1 MASGRPDER
10 VPEIP
15 ALEAKA
21 AGRTLIHVVATV
33 NLTRRQGKIEYV
45 NPLSAGDAS
54 GLKPGS
60 QVQIRVLSADETL
73 LREYPVEVKL
83 NSELGPEDDKEGL
96 IDAALAVDPTARVT
110 QLAIAGGIAD
120 TFRAAAQ
127 APSGGVSSR
136 VKVEKAAVHLSWQPG
151 STADS
156 KQTYTIQA
164 STDSGQT
171 WYTLGVGLT
180 DPSIQIHKGQ
190 FEAGREVRLRVLA
203 TDGFTQL
210 VVASEKFTA

>member
-1 MASGRPDER
+1 M
-10 VPEIP
+10 
-15 ALEAKA
+15 EAKA

-60 QVQIRVLSADETL
+60 QVQIRVLSADERL
-73 LREYPVEVKL
+73 LREYPVEVRL

-96 IDAALAVDPTARVT
+96 IDAALPLTLLQSGSACYRRRDCRHLPC
-110 QLAIAGGIAD
+110 GGA
-120 TFRAAAQ
+120 
-127 APSGGVSSR
+127 SSLSGVSSR
-136 VKVEKAAVHLSWQPG
+136 VKVEKATVRLSWQPG
-151 STADS
+151 PTADA

-164 STDSGQT
+164 STDSGQI

-180 DPSIQIHKGQ
+180 KPRSKSTK
-190 FEAGREVRLRVLA
+190 ASLK
-203 TDGFTQL
+203 L
-210 VVASEKFTA
+210 VAR